1 MVSESDNNESLF
13 TPLQHYGPVTS
24 LKIYQDTILCG
35 YGPILR
41 KFRTSDEISL
51 ISSQQIF
58 TRNKIHGISTGFNKI
73 LVLGG
78 RSFSVIEDEK
88 PIVEKAI
95 NEWIITGEFLDENTL
110 VLLTSHNVIYKI
122 DLRTFELMDKIHC
135 NEKSILY
142 SGSIRVGENRTVVSA
157 GTVMD
162 GVIIWDLDTKE
173 IIHTLT
179 DHKGSIFCVKVD
191 KDFKYI
197 ASCSDDRTIKLYNFQ
212 GDLLSEG
219 WGHGSRIW
227 NLEFFNGTNIISMG
241 EDCTTRMWEYNNTDT
256 LRQLEVID
264 DCHLGKHVWS
274 GDIDTNHNIAVTGGA
289 DGRVR
294 VHDLGILNKDSR
306 TYTIEEIANDA
317 EFTLAKNEAIKSFVE
332 LDSSNLVAITTTGK
346 VLIFD
351 EKWSVVVLSDDEI
364 QVLGPKAILKQVP
377 ESNSVMISSQNG
389 KILLLQFGKT
399 VEKTWF
405 DNDEFQGSTVTN
417 LLISPGKEFFVM
429 SDIPNPKIPF
439 QVKKF
444 STDGGVLLV
453 EKFTIDQPQQ
463 SRFTA
468 TSIKYDPVNNW
479 LIIFS
484 RHVTMMVYDLNEGKA
499 HIFKKLTAGDTITS
513 STILQSQKGSVEF
526 MITVRDG
533 IYMVGT
539 IKANE
544 DSVTVEINMQNKLS
558 RGFIEGGFFKDGD
571 LILYGFRSTYF
582 YVWNE
587 TKQLEITK
595 ELCGGSHRF
604 WDLFV
609 GENYKFVYLNK
620 STITIVRHRERFA
633 DYGLIY
639 DGTHGREI
647 RGLALSPETK
657 DGSKLIV
664 TASEDTVVRLGKLF
678 EDGTVKYSWCM
689 NNHISGMQDIKFI
702 TNEYLCSSAAN
713 EEFFI
718 WKIGQ
723 LYDGTPIINQYASLK
738 PSTSIPDLR
747 IMDFAF
753 LSNDKGFLIVTVYSD
768 SQIKVWQFDQQAKSF
783 QLLIDGFYTNC
794 CLLNVNILQRN
805 NKMYILTGATDGH
818 IAIWRID
825 DLIER
830 KITQLGKPIIKQ
842 QLHQSSV
849 KALKVF
855 EEPDHVK
862 VITGGDDNALILSEL
877 KFDDIITWELKS
889 FVKDGAS
896 ATITSIS
903 GYGKRIVTTSVDQ
916 IVRLWEYED
925 GLKCL
930 EARYTTVADTGC
942 CDSGDINGCLSI
954 IGGAGLSIWRH

>member
-1 MVSESDNNESLF
+1 MVGSKKESLL

-24 LKIYQDTILCG
+24 LKIHKDTILCG

-41 KFRTSDEISL
+41 KFSISKEISL
-51 ISSQQIF
+51 VSSQQIF
-58 TRNKIHGISTGFNKI
+58 GRNKIHGISTGFDKI
-73 LVLGG
+73 LVVGG
-78 RSFSVIEDEK
+78 RSFCVIEDGK
-88 PIVEKAI
+88 PLVEKAI
-95 NEWIITGEFLDENTL
+95 NEWIITGEFLDINTL

-122 DLRTFELMDKIHC
+122 DLRTFELVEKIHC

-142 SGSIRVGENRTVVSA
+142 SGSIRVGENRTVVAA

-212 GDLLSEG
+212 GKLLSEG

-227 NLEFFNGTNIISMG
+227 NLEFFNGTNLISMG
-241 EDCTTRMWEYNNTDT
+241 EDCTTRMWGYNNTET
-256 LRQLEVID
+256 LQPLEVID

-274 GDIDTNHNIAVTGGA
+274 GDIDTHHNIAVTGGA

-294 VHDLGILNKDSR
+294 VHDLSMLHKDYKS
-306 TYTIEEIANDA
+306 YGIEEIAKEADY
-317 EFTLAKNEAIKSFVE
+317 TLAKNEAIKSFVE
-332 LDSSNLVAITTTGK
+332 LSSSKLVAITTIGK
-346 VLIFD
+346 VLVLD
-351 EKWSVVVLSDDEI
+351 SQWTVVDLTDDE
-364 QVLGPKAILKQVP
+364 VLILGSKAILKQIP
-377 ESNSVMISSQNG
+377 GSNSVMISSQNG
-389 KILLLQFGKT
+389 KILLLEFNST
-399 VEKTWF
+399 VTKTWF
-405 DNDEFQGSTVTN
+405 DNEEFQGSTVTN
-417 LLISPGKEFFVM
+417 LLISPGSDFFVM

-439 QVKKF
+439 QVKRF
-444 STDGGVLLV
+444 SSQEGIRLV
-453 EKFTIDQPQQ
+453 EKFTIEQPQQ

-468 TSIKYDPVNNW
+468 TSIKYDAVNNW

-484 RHVTMMVYDLNEGKA
+484 RHVTMMVYDLKEGKS
-499 HIFKKLTAGDTITS
+499 HVFKKITAGDTITS
-513 STILQSQKGSVEF
+513 STILNSSKGRVEF

-533 IYMVGT
+533 IYMVGVLEVDQSSDSPNLT
-539 IKANE
+539 IL
-544 DSVTVEINMQNKLS
+544 MQNKLS
-558 RGFIEGGFFKDGD
+558 RGFIEGGFFKGGD

-609 GENYKFVYLNK
+609 GEEYKFVYLNK
-620 STITIVRHRERFA
+620 STITIVTHKERFA
-633 DYGLIY
+633 NYGLIH

-647 RGLALSPETK
+647 RGLAVSPSTET

-678 EDGTVKYSWCM
+678 LDGTVKYFWCM

-702 TNEYLCSSAAN
+702 TDKYICSSAAN

-718 WKIGQ
+718 WKLDQ
-723 LYDGTPIINQYASLK
+723 LHDGTPIINQYASLK

-753 LSNDKGFLIVTVYSD
+753 LINDKGFLIVTVYSD
-768 SQIKVWQFDQQAKSF
+768 SQIKLWQFDHTTKGF

-805 NKMYILTGATDGH
+805 NKIYILTGATDGH

-825 DLIER
+825 DLMEK
-830 KITQLGKPIIKQ
+830 KITQLGKPIVKQ
-842 QLHQSSV
+842 QLHQSSI

-855 EEPDHVK
+855 EEQDHVK

-889 FVKDGAS
+889 FIEDGAS
-896 ATITSIS
+896 ATFTSIS
-903 GYGKRIVTTSVDQ
+903 ALGDKIVTTSVDQ
-916 IVRLWEYED
+916 IVRLWEYKD

-930 EARYTTVADTGC
+930 EERYTTVADTGC
-942 CDSGDINGCLSI
+942 SDGEMGIV
-954 IGGAGLSIWRH
+954 IGGAGLSIWTQS